1 LHTGSYAESIGSR
14 QATELERLRSGARRA
29 ATLGLEVHA
38 GHGLDYHNVQ
48 PVAAIDEV
56 VELNIGHAIV
66 ARALFDGLAKAVH
79 DMKVL
84 MVAAR
89 A

>member
-1 LHTGSYAESIGSR
+1 
-14 QATELERLRSGARRA
+14 
-29 ATLGLEVHA
+29 
-38 GHGLDYHNVQ
+38 VQ